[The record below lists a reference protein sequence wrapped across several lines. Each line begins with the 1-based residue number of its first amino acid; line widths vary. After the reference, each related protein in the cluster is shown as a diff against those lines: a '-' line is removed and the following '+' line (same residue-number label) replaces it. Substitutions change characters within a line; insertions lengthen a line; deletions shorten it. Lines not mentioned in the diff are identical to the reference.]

1 MNKGYAFGF
10 LIVLL
15 VLVLGFYVAYTGFTS
30 SREALRAQ
38 PTSPAATQVGQAS
51 PLPANPTATATST
64 PFAIP
69 TPIPGITATLTAA
82 VPSATSEPGAS
93 PPTDAP
99 PTKPPATRPPATEP
113 PPPTVAPTQ
122 AAPPTPALPQNFQ
135 FRLESP
141 PAADASF
148 PNCCYLYGT
157 VRDAGG
163 VPLEG
168 VRVQAFNE
176 WNTLP
181 PAATKGGGEA
191 GQYNIPI
198 GSDAVTWNLV
208 IVDAAGNRIS
218 TQVPVQFDPTV
229 ANGYRINWQRTY

>member
-10 LIVLL
+10 LVVLL
-15 VLVLGFYVAYTGFTS
+15 VVVLGFYVAYTGFTS
-30 SREALRAQ
+30 SREALRAE
-38 PTSPAATQVGQAS
+38 PTSPVTTQVGLAS
-51 PLPANPTATATST
+51 PLPSSPAPTATNT
-64 PFAIP
+64 PFVIP
-69 TPIPGITATLTAA
+69 SPIPGITATLTAA
-82 VPSATSEPGAS
+82 VPTATSEPGA
-93 PPTDAP
+93 
-99 PTKPPATRPPATEP
+99 PATVPAPTEP
-113 PPPTVAPTQ
+113 PPTAPPATAEPPTQ
-122 AAPPTPALPQNFQ
+122 APPPTSPPSNFQ

-141 PAADASF
+141 PAADSGY
-148 PNCCYLYGT
+148 PSCCYLYGT
-157 VRDAGG
+157 VRDANG

-168 VRVQAFNE
+168 VQVQAFNE

-208 IVDAAGNRIS
+208 VVDAAGNRIS
-218 TQVPVQFDPTV
+218 PQVPVQFDPNV

>member
-38 PTSPAATQVGQAS
+38 PTAPAATQVGQAS
-51 PLPANPTATATST
+51 PQPTTPTATETST
-64 PFAIP
+64 PFVIP
-69 TPIPGITATLTAA
+69 TPIPGVTLTLTAA
-82 VPSATSEPGAS
+82 VPTATSEAGAP
-93 PPTDAP
+93 PPTAAP
-99 PTKPPATRPPATEP
+99 ATQPPATQPPTEP
-113 PPPTVAPTQ
+113 PLPTALPTQ
-122 AAPPTPALPQNFQ
+122 APPTPAPPQNFQ

-141 PAADASF
+141 PAPDTSF

-176 WNTLP
+176 WNQL
-181 PAATKGGGEA
+181 PAAVTKGGGEA

-208 IVDAAGNRIS
+208 IVDATGNRIS
-218 TQVPVQFDPTV
+218 TQVPVQFDPAI